1 LLETKYGSSQDE
13 LLACDK
19 FPLPEKI
26 IKQMKKL
33 SILLLAITALTSCNN
48 KESNLIINANI
59 EGLKKGTVYL
69 QKIEDTLMVDMDSVV
84 VNGDA
89 NISLEAFIESPQVMY
104 LYLKKVDNSQYD
116 DRIDFF
122 AEEGEV
128 TINTT
133 LENFVTDAE
142 ITGAKNQEKLEEYR
156 TMMQRFNDKNL
167 ELIQQNFE
175 AQRDEN
181 EEQLI
186 DVNKQYES
194 LLKRKYLY
202 TVNFAINNKDLEIAP
217 YLALSEVFDANIK
230 YLDTIYKSLEP
241 KVKKSMYGKELKDF
255 LEERREEE
263 EASESVEPVE
273 TEENDIS

>member
-1 LLETKYGSSQDE
+1 M
-13 LLACDK
+13 
-19 FPLPEKI
+19 KI
-26 IKQMKKL
+26 PTSKENYKQMKKN
-33 SILLLAITALTSCNN
+33 SILLLAIIALSSCNN
-48 KESNLIINANI
+48 KESNLTVNANI

-69 QKIEDTLMVDMDSVV
+69 QKIEDTLMVDVDSVE
-84 VNGDA
+84 VNGNA

-133 LENFVTDAE
+133 LEKFVTDAE
-142 ITGAKNQEKLEEYR
+142 IIGAKNQEKLEEYR
-156 TMMQRFNDKNL
+156 KMMTRFNDKNL
-167 ELIQQNFE
+167 ELIKENFE
-175 AQRDEN
+175 AQKEEN
-181 EEQLI
+181 EEKLI
-186 DVNKQYES
+186 EVNKQYES

-202 TVNFAINNKDLEIAP
+202 TVNFAINNKDLEVAP

-230 YLDTIYKSLEP
+230 YLDTIYNSLEP

-255 LEERREEE
+255 LKERKEEQKEIENIKTEETDTGE
-263 EASESVEPVE
+263 ESV
-273 TEENDIS
+273 S